1 MTAQLAYDD
10 VLDSLFHGCA
20 LHAFLDQAAEE
31 GRFPPDSEATRR
43 RAYRYYEEELAK
55 KNALRQPSDSANIP
69 AQTVTPGRRPR
80 RRRT

>member
-1 MTAQLAYDD
+1 MTAEPDD
-10 VLDSLFHGCA
+10 ELLDDLFTGCA
-20 LHAFLDQAAEE
+20 VLAFVEQAIAQ
-31 GRFPPDSEATRR
+31 GGPPDSEATRR

-55 KNALRQPSDSANIP
+55 KNARRRPSDSANIP